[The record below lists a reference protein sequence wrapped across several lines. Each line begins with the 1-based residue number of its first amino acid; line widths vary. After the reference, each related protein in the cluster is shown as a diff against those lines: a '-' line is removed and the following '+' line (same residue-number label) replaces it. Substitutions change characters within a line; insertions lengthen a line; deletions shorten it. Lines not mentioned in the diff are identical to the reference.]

1 MPMMSVRLRDWV
13 LRAMLPRLVVLRT
26 ARCSMSAR
34 CEVPR
39 AVFQILELMEDF
51 GTVEGSDV
59 FGLDWREPTNRPAQM
74 HEVRFDG
81 VRERM
86 HSNLFGELVPFPSVA
101 GAARRHDVAPVVRTT
116 TGERN
121 EVIASERFTR
131 PQLDRRAA
139 TVLAAIS
146 VASEEKG
153 VGDLAAETTGHVNE
167 PRQSND
173 RRARHSQPF
182 RANDAS
188 LIRFHNLGLAVDD
201 EPESAFDRH
210 HRQRLERGVQC
221 ETPQYHASLL
231 LSPN

>member
-1 MPMMSVRLRDWV
+1 MPVMPVRLGDRM
-13 LRAMLPRLVVLRT
+13 LGAMLASLVVLR
-26 ARCSMSAR
+26 ASCGSMSA
-34 CEVPR
+34 CCKVPR
-39 AVFQILELMEDF
+39 TIFQIFELMENF
-51 GTVEGSDV
+51 GAVEGSDV
-59 FGLDWREPTNRPAQM
+59 LGLNWREPTNRPAQM
-74 HEVRFDG
+74 HEVWLDG

-86 HSNLFGELVPFPSVA
+86 HSNLFGELVPLPRVA

-121 EVIASERFTR
+121 EVIASERFAR
-131 PQLDRRAA
+131 PQLDRGAA

-146 VASEEKG
+146 IASEEKG

-221 ETPQYHASLL
+221 ETPQHHASLL

>member
-1 MPMMSVRLRDWV
+1 MMSVRPGDRM
-13 LRAMLPRLVVLRT
+13 LRAMIPSLVVLRT
-26 ARCSMSAR
+26 GRRSMSAR

-39 AVFQILELMEDF
+39 AIFQILELMEDF
-51 GTVEGSDV
+51 STVEGSDV
-59 FGLDWREPTNRPAQM
+59 LGLDWRESTHGPTQM
-74 HEVRFDG
+74 HKVRLDG

-86 HSNLFGELVPFPSVA
+86 HSDLFGELVPLPRVA

-121 EVIASERFTR
+121 EVIASERFAR
-131 PQLDRRAA
+131 PQLDRGAA

-146 VASEEKG
+146 IASEEKG

-173 RRARHSQPF
+173 RRARHSKPF

-221 ETPQYHASLL
+221 ETPQHHASLL